1 MIEKDDNDRGNTKT
15 TLGIEKRV
23 RTGAEHE
30 NATRGRRRFFYDTK
44 CERAHKRIRM
54 ARASSAAG
62 TGRRRGG
69 GTGARAARVGFYF
82 IIILR
87 FFFRPFFS
95 ILVTVSLAPATGRF
109 LFRPCPA
116 PPCAPRRPMD
126 ERWAAPIGRGVRRRR
141 EGAGPTVRGAGPRA
155 RLRCRRRRSSVQRST
170 PATIVS
176 RARVRRYSW
185 KPYII
190 IITHIQYHHRRI
202 ALVIFG
208 FFVSVRTV
216 PYDSLVWRRTACFC
230 FFFRFVRVFDSPE
243 TVSRRIRAPVTP
255 PHRPAYASA
264 FCRFRFWISFCIVL
278 FRSFFFLFGR
288 RTIGPVHVRRR
299 TQPTKSHGSN
309 AVTVTVYDPVETVT
323 TVTAVWRSHAG
334 PPRVSRTSVSP
345 YTRAIRKYPNISL
358 KSFWIMTTR
367 NL

>member
-87 FFFRPFFS
+87 FFFPSVFFHSRYGFPRPGHRSVFVPAVS
-95 ILVTVSLAPATGRF
+95 RPAVRATPPNGRTVGGADRAGR
-109 LFRPCPA
+109 PA
-116 PPCAPRRPMD
+116 PSGGGRADRPRRG
-126 ERWAAPIGRGVRRRR
+126 AARPTPVPPPPQFSSTFDAGNDRVACASPSIFVKTIHYHNNSHPIPPSPYCSGNIWVFCLRPHRSVRF
-141 EGAGPTVRGAGPRA
+141 A
-155 RLRCRRRRSSVQRST
+155 RLT
-170 PATIVS
+170 PD
-176 RARVRRYSW
+176 R
-185 KPYII
+185 
-190 IITHIQYHHRRI
+190 
-202 ALVIFG
+202 LF
-208 FFVSVRTV
+208 
-216 PYDSLVWRRTACFC
+216 L

-264 FCRFRFWISFCIVL
+264 FCRFRF
-278 FRSFFFLFGR
+278 
-288 RTIGPVHVRRR
+288 
-299 TQPTKSHGSN
+299 
-309 AVTVTVYDPVETVT
+309 
-323 TVTAVWRSHAG
+323 
-334 PPRVSRTSVSP
+334 
-345 YTRAIRKYPNISL
+345 
-358 KSFWIMTTR
+358 
-367 NL
+367 